1 MQFIEMLRK
10 LLLTTLLAV
19 LYAGRPPH
27 LGGAL
32 LITFIFLLMLIKI
45 KPYVDSGLNI
55 TQQIS
60 LVSQFL
66 TVLGALMFL
75 VVGYMDEVEGEAQSP
90 DHLHLFASFSSTYL
104 LPCYFLSIG
113 IFLSIP
119 YHIIP
124 QNDGD
129 GRCNTAHESP
139 CMRKCYP
146 EPA

>member
-90 DHLHLFASFSSTYL
+90 FARSFASFCIVFVNVLAALLFPIYRYL
-104 LPCYFLSIG
+104 SLYTLS
-113 IFLSIP
+113 
-119 YHIIP
+119 YHP
-124 QNDGD
+124 
-129 GRCNTAHESP
+129 TE
-139 CMRKCYP
+139 
-146 EPA
+146 